1 MKKVPIRSCL
11 ICREKSDKRRLFR
24 IVKNKEG
31 EIFFD
36 KTLRANGRG
45 AYVCDS
51 QECIEKIK
59 STSKLDKVF
68 GIDINQDIK
77 TQIYDQICEIKNSKE
92 GNVYGGNKSS

>member
-11 ICREKSDKRRLFR
+11 ICRGKYDKRRLFR

-36 KTLRANGRG
+36 KSLRANGRG

-59 STSKLDKVF
+59 TTNKLDRAF
-68 GIDINQDIK
+68 DIDINQDIK
-77 TQIYDQICEIKNSKE
+77 TQIYNRICEIKNSKE
-92 GNVYGGNKSS
+92 GNVYGSNKGS